1 MLKQAFIIIFLNFAS
16 DVQTAL
22 ASEVTT
28 LRRYTNLFII
38 IIIIIITLSAAV
50 HVPLPIVHPLCFGN
64 IR

>member
-16 DVQTAL
+16 DVQMAL

-38 IIIIIITLSAAV
+38 IIIIIILSAAV